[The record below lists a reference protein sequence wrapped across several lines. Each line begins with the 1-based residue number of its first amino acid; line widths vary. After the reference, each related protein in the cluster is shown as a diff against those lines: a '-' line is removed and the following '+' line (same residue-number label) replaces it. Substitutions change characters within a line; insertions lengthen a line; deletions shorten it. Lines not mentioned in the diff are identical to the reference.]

1 MESVTI
7 DVIVKVSVIANSC
20 AHRWFEWRA
29 CCNFSSRGRLNLV
42 LFFCLVNFNDC
53 KFDKCVFIDDRLL
66 SAN

>member
-1 MESVTI
+1 MYI
-7 DVIVKVSVIANSC
+7 DGLNGERVVI
-20 AHRWFEWRA
+20 FL
-29 CCNFSSRGRLNLV
+29 SRGRLNLV